1 MAAYSLLC
9 YILQIKDRHNGNIL
23 IDGSG
28 HVIHVDFGF
37 MLSNSPGNMNFEAL
51 SFKLTK
57 EYVDVM
63 GGTQSK
69 YFQRFKKLMVK
80 GFLALRE
87 HADEIISFV
96 EMTIISGLHLPCFQ
110 GSDRVLEQLRDRF
123 RLELSQ
129 SDCKQ
134 FISDMVDWSADN
146 LRTRL
151 YDWYQKRSVGIW

>member
-1 MAAYSLLC
+1 MAFVQSMAAYSLLC

-80 GFLALRE
+80 GFLALRNWLFLRFNSSCSE
-87 HADEIISFV
+87 PHQVNQIWAQPMIA
-96 EMTIISGLHLPCFQ
+96 
-110 GSDRVLEQLRDRF
+110 VLVPDLQ
-123 RLELSQ
+123 
-129 SDCKQ
+129 
-134 FISDMVDWSADN
+134 
-146 LRTRL
+146 
-151 YDWYQKRSVGIW
+151 

>member
-1 MAAYSLLC
+1 MAFVHSMAAYSLLC

-69 YFQRFKKLMVK
+69 YFQRFKKLMIK

-129 SDCKQ
+129 TDCK
-134 FISDMVDWSADN
+134 
-146 LRTRL
+146 
-151 YDWYQKRSVGIW
+151 

>member
-1 MAAYSLLC
+1 MAFVHSMAAYSLLC

-69 YFQRFKKLMVK
+69 YFQCFKKLMIK

-129 SDCKQ
+129 SDCK
-134 FISDMVDWSADN
+134 
-146 LRTRL
+146 
-151 YDWYQKRSVGIW
+151 

>member
-1 MAAYSLLC
+1 
-9 YILQIKDRHNGNIL
+9 
-23 IDGSG
+23 
-28 HVIHVDFGF
+28 
-37 MLSNSPGNMNFEAL
+37 
-51 SFKLTK
+51 
-57 EYVDVM
+57 
-63 GGTQSK
+63 
-69 YFQRFKKLMVK
+69 MVK

-123 RLELSQ
+123 RMDLSQ
-129 SDCKQ
+129 NECKQ
-134 FISDMVDWSADN
+134 FISDMVDWSSDN